1 MRNIN
6 ATLTIAYREIIKFLR
21 DPQSLLG
28 SLLISVLFITIL
40 GGTFQQNLG
49 QAAGFNF
56 LTFVFVGVLMQTV
69 FSGPAG
75 GIISLL
81 EDRENDFTQE
91 MLIAPI
97 SRYTIIFGKIIG
109 ASFTGLVQGVAV
121 IVVGFVSGVPITVG
135 QIVALLP
142 VVPLICLLGGGF
154 GVILVSI
161 FSNQRSANQIL
172 QVIFVPLFFLAGIF
186 TPIRNLSLPLDII
199 SRITPLRYAV
209 DLGRGIFYA
218 GRPEYSAVVLQP
230 PLVNLAVIVAMF
242 VVFLIV
248 GTFLFVRN
256 ERNK

>member
-6 ATLTIAYREIIKFLR
+6 ATLTIAYREIVKFLR
-21 DPQSLLG
+21 DIPSLLG
-28 SLLISVLFITIL
+28 TLLIAVLFITVL
-40 GGTFQQNLG
+40 GGTFQQNIG

-56 LTFVFVGVLMQTV
+56 LTFIFVGVLMQTL
-69 FSGPAG
+69 FTAPTG

-97 SRYTIIFGKIIG
+97 SRYTIIFGKILG

-121 IVVGFVSGVPITVG
+121 IAVGLVSGVSITAG

-142 VVPLICLLGGGF
+142 VVPLVCLLGGGF
-154 GVILVSI
+154 GVLLVSL

-199 SRITPLRYAV
+199 SHITPLRYAV
-209 DLGRGIFYA
+209 DLGRGLFYN
-218 GRPEYSAVVLQP
+218 GMPEYSAVVLQSP
-230 PLVNLAVIVAMF
+230 FVNLIVIVAMF
-242 VVFLIV
+242 VVFSLV